1 MKRALVAAIGVL
13 LVLSSAVPA
22 LGKQIEVWTTSLSNS
37 EMQSYQNTLLPRFK
51 KETGITVNLQNF
63 GRNELDALQQQIA
76 GGKGPDVLIGTTVE
90 SQYLV
95 SLNQLYNSWS
105 GRKAMVD
112 KMIPRDTA
120 SGNIFSLPLGVSIN
134 GIAYFKTYFRNAGL
148 NSDMPPASWE
158 ELAQATQKLT
168 VLSGMNRRAGFE
180 SSWNGMVLDDFM
192 VQNGGRFLSED
203 GRKSLLNSAAAQQA
217 LDFMKR
223 LFQTSRDYTSPVWS
237 TYNHRFPT
245 EAAMSWGT
253 ASLSSAVA
261 GIPNSN
267 TIIGA
272 FAAKRCASCQ
282 SAPLASPTRPI
293 SIPRTR
299 KDLQSAW
306 TFVTWLLSPE
316 ISVTINAPGYTLP
329 PRTDASTQVAK
340 IAPLLV
346 DWYKLLPNARQFSY
360 TVAGSYIGPGSSALQ
375 QVLYTRGSDNLLRQ
389 VLLGELD
396 GNMVLAQLHGDYQ
409 AALDAYWA
417 QQASR

>member
-1 MKRALVAAIGVL
+1 MKRVLVAVIGVL
-13 LVLSSAVPA
+13 IVLSSAGPA

-37 EMQSYQNTLLPRFK
+37 EVQNYQNTFLPRFK
-51 KETGITVNLQNF
+51 KETGISVNLQNF
-63 GRNELDALQQQIA
+63 SRGEMDTLRQQIA
-76 GGKGPDVLIGTTVE
+76 GGSGPDVLIGTTVE

-180 SSWNGMVLDDFM
+180 SSWNSMVLEDFM

-203 GRKSLLNSAAAQQA
+203 GRKSLLNSTAAQQT
-217 LDFMKR
+217 LDFVKR

-237 TYNHRFPT
+237 TYSHRFPI
-245 EAAMSWGT
+245 EAAMSWGSAT
-253 ASLSSAVA
+253 LSSAVA
-261 GIPNSN
+261 GIPNGN

-272 FAAKRCASCQ
+272 FAAKRCATCQ
-282 SAPLASPTRPI
+282 SAPQASVTRLL

-316 ISVTINAPGYTLP
+316 ISATINGSNYALP
-329 PRTDASTQVAK
+329 PRTDAAAQVAK
-340 IAPLLV
+340 SAPLLV
-346 DWYKLLPNARQFSY
+346 DWYKLLPNARTVSY
-360 TVAGSYIGPGSSALQ
+360 TGAGYVVLQ
-375 QVLYTRGSDNLLRQ
+375 QALNARGSDSLLRQ

-396 GNMVLAQLHGDYQ
+396 GNLVLAQLHGDYQ

-417 QQASR
+417 QQAQAGR